1 MPIDMRSPDV
11 TQILEGEKEA
21 YALATKDIGDKASSP
36 GRKKGVSPSKEKAKD
51 ENLLQTQL

>member
-21 YALATKDIGDKASSP
+21 YALATKDIGADKSP
-36 GRKKGVSPSKEKAKD
+36 SRKK
-51 ENLLQTQL
+51 